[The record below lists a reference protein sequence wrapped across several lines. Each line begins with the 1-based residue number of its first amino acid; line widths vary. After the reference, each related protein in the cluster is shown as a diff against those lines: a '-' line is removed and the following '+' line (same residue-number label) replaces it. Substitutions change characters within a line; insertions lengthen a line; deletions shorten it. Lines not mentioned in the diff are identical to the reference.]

1 MKSYI
6 LFSKEGRFI
15 GFTSFRP
22 PSGLYKEIEREFNP
36 FEETYIGTFENGE
49 IKKINELS
57 KNEIKETNLDKK
69 WVIYESAA
77 NEEIRKHIEEVLGFP
92 LYKQIN
98 EISKALYENKDVLK
112 LPESFI
118 EMFEKIDRARFRHS
132 VTIKSYEAFHEEGR
146 ANFIKKNEEKTYINN
161 YTKQV
166 LDIEH

>member
-15 GFTSFRP
+15 GFTSFKP

-57 KNEIKETNLDKK
+57 KTEIKETNIDKK
-69 WVIYESAA
+69 WVIYESVA
-77 NEEIRKHIEEVLGFP
+77 NNEIKKHIEEALDLP
-92 LYKQIN
+92 LYKQVN
-98 EISKALYENKDVLK
+98 EISKALYDNKDVLK
-112 LPESFI
+112 LSDSFI
-118 EMFEKIDRARFRHS
+118 NMFEQIDRARFRHS
-132 VTIKSYEAFHEEGR
+132 VTIKSYESFHEEGR
-146 ANFIKKNEEKTYINN
+146 ANFIKKGDEKAYINN